1 MTTSTAERHAV
12 SRVGLRWLTRLL
24 TILAAT
30 CGALCAAVLTAPAAS
45 ADGLDD
51 WTPRDTSG
59 IPITDYRLS
68 FNNGAGVFGAVFT
81 PDTTVPAAL
90 AYVLFA
96 IFLASAWIGFMTL
109 NILLLADWLSPLVR
123 TIDSTANRLYEE
135 IGLPF
140 ILFIVTA
147 TLLATAALWFLRNQG
162 NRLWHHTAVTVVC
175 VIIGSSIAFPVA
187 EAAKMLG
194 IGRDAAVG
202 SGSSITGGALDT
214 SNPTGVLINEWVRKP
229 VQRWTFGGQDMD
241 SLRNAAGKWCGEEWN
256 ERIRDDDPDKI
267 KDAPLACPGG
277 QQGQQ
282 MHDAAMN
289 PQGAIVD
296 SAVSTIFGVVM
307 MVLLVTVVVT
317 LIGVSVVALIH
328 AGLIKLGMM
337 GAGFEPGQNFLIR
350 NSVDAPIAGVMF
362 FAGLLGVFI
371 AAAVAKILA
380 QVVPSSTAGMLL
392 NIVILASAGLGIRK
406 VIRNL
411 KMVPRRV
418 SRTRGAAGSS
428 GSAIVR
434 AKARNGRALAGAAV
448 NQYKTRR
455 AAKRTAGLIAAAVA
469 PEIAA
474 PTAAAARVRAAAQRA
489 RRGGGSAAGRAAQTA
504 GAAGGGWPAS
514 GYGGSAGWG
523 PAYVAPGAGGGGWMA
538 VPLPAGQ
545 YARVAA
551 SQYRTSRAAMH
562 TPSGQGPGQRVAGRT
577 RRSPQ
582 HAMAAGGPAGASNY
596 GTGASYP
603 GGGYVPAGG
612 PAGPRN
618 GPSAGGGGAPAT
630 SGGGAGSRRTQGPAG
645 GGVRSASG
653 TADAARNM
661 ARTYRNKG
669 KS

>member
-1 MTTSTAERHAV
+1 MKRS
-12 SRVGLRWLTRLL
+12 RWLTRLTAL
-24 TILAAT
+24 MV
-30 CGALCAAVLTAPAAS
+30 GAGCMAMVGAPAAA

-59 IPITDYRLS
+59 IPITEYRLS

-96 IFLASAWIGFMTL
+96 LFLASAWIGFMTL
-109 NILLLADWLSPLVR
+109 NIVLLADWLSPLVR
-123 TIDSTANRLYEE
+123 TIDGTANRLYEQ

-175 VIIGSSIAFPVA
+175 VIIGASIAFPVA

-194 IGRDAAVG
+194 IGRDAAVDAG
-202 SGSSITGGALDT
+202 NSITGGTLNYNPTGDAALVT
-214 SNPTGVLINEWVRKP
+214 NNPTGVLIDEWVRKP

-241 SLRNAAGKWCGEEWN
+241 SLGCGGEWN
-256 ERIRDDDPDKI
+256 ARIRAKKPDEI
-267 KDAPLACPGG
+267 KDAPLVCPGG
-277 QQGQQ
+277 PVGQQ

-289 PQGAIVD
+289 PQSAIVD
-296 SAVSTIFGVVM
+296 SAVTTIFGVVM
-307 MVLLVTVVVT
+307 AVLLVTVVIT

-337 GAGFEPGQNFLIR
+337 GAGVESGQNFLVR

-362 FAGLLGVFI
+362 FAGLLGVYVG
-371 AAAVAKILA
+371 AAVAKIMA
-380 QVVPSSTAGMLL
+380 EAVPSSTAGMLL
-392 NIVILASAGLGIRK
+392 TIVILASAGFGIRK

-411 KMVPRRV
+411 KMVPRRI
-418 SRTRGAAGSS
+418 SRTRGAPGTP

-434 AKARNGRALAGAAV
+434 SQARHGRAAASHAV
-448 NQYKTRR
+448 REYKTKRSTKR
-455 AAKRTAGLIAAAVA
+455 AAGMIAAAVA

-474 PTAAAARVRAAAQRA
+474 PTAAAARVRSAAQSV
-489 RRGGGSAAGRAAQTA
+489 RRGGSAGSRAAQAA
-504 GAAGGGWPAS
+504 GASGGGGWPAGG
-514 GYGGSAGWG
+514 GYAESAPG
-523 PAYVAPGAGGGGWMA
+523 YVAAGAGGGGWMA
-538 VPLPAGQ
+538 VPLSAGQ

-551 SQYRTSRAAMH
+551 NQYRTSRAAMQ
-562 TPSGQGPGQRVAGRT
+562 PSSGPQGQGKRVAGRT
-577 RRSPQ
+577 RRPA
-582 HAMAAGGPAGASNY
+582 HAMAAAGRAGASTYATGPNY
-596 GTGASYP
+596 AAW
-603 GGGYVPAGG
+603 GYGPSGG
-612 PAGPRN
+612 PVGTHN
-618 GPSAGGGGAPAT
+618 GPSGAGAPTGGGGRA
-630 SGGGAGSRRTQGPAG
+630 AGRAQGTPR

-653 TADAARNM
+653 TADAARAM

-669 KS
+669 RS